1 MASRNKSRKQN
12 ADATGK
18 PALEWAA
25 SSLGLLILI
34 ALVAILSWDALQRSS
49 TLPAVV
55 IEKGRIMESSH
66 GYTVE
71 YIARNA
77 TGATAADVQVEGVL
91 GRDGEVVET
100 ARSRIDYVPGSSV
113 RRGGLF
119 FTRNPREHELTL
131 RALGYAE
138 P

>member
-1 MASRNKSRKQN
+1 MASRNKSRRQS
-12 ADATGK
+12 AEAAGK
-18 PALEWAA
+18 PPLEWAA

-34 ALVAILSWDALQRSS
+34 GLVAILSWDALQRSS
-49 TLPAVV
+49 ALPVVV

-66 GYTVE
+66 GYTAE
-71 YIARNA
+71 YVARNA

-91 GRDGEVVET
+91 GNNGEIVET
-100 ARSRIDYVPGSSV
+100 ARSRIDYVPGNSI